1 MTNWFWRTYD
11 VIEKTFFYTLT
22 RKIIGN
28 ISFLFLFQLA
38 NFYLFYALIS
48 SPPEQHQSYQPM
60 LLLLFVLS
68 TLSFAFTI
76 FYMHH
81 LIVKPV
87 KALLGTLNNINHTQG
102 DLSTRL
108 PAFTCDE
115 FSELSAAYN
124 KFAHNLSELIERVYR
139 DAEQSSEANQAV
151 CVLVK
156 NVDEQAASQKQLS
169 DNISQSS
176 QQVSHSIHDIVS
188 ASEQVATTNDQ
199 NRTNAE
205 NANKTLLTS
214 QQQIERITQLLSQ
227 FSATVQGLQNNADNV
242 RNILKMVEGFADQTN
257 LLALNAAIEAAR
269 AGEAGRGFA
278 VVADEVRSLSAKVA
292 DATQQISRFLN
303 EMESLVGET
312 QQESSR
318 LIDVSGQMQQS
329 IGDTSSTFEQMMDDF
344 KQNMEAFQLIM
355 HSVNNLE
362 SQQAQATN
370 IAGQITQ
377 LSEAIQLSMATGV
390 QQAEHAQ
397 SLAGSTQQGL
407 SQFIVN
413 K

>member
-1 MTNWFWRTYD
+1 MTQWFWHTYD

-38 NFYLFYALIS
+38 NFYLFYALMS
-48 SPPEQHQSYQPM
+48 SPAESQDSYQST
-60 LLLLFVLS
+60 LITLFILS

-87 KALLGTLNNINHTQG
+87 KALLNTLNDINHTQG

-124 KFAHNLSELIERVYR
+124 KFAHNLSELIEQVYK
-139 DAEQSSEANQAV
+139 DAERSSDANKEV
-151 CVLVK
+151 CALVK
-156 NVDEQAASQKQLS
+156 NVDSQAATQKHLS

-176 QQVSHSIHDIVS
+176 QQVGHSIHDIVS
-188 ASEQVATTNDQ
+188 ASEQVSTTNSQNQANATT
-199 NRTNAE
+199 
-205 NANKTLLTS
+205 ANQTLITS
-214 QQQIERITQLLSQ
+214 KQQIERITQLLNQ
-227 FSATVQGLQNNADNV
+227 FSETVRGLQNNADNV

-292 DATQQISRFLN
+292 DATQQISSFLN
-303 EMESLVGET
+303 EMETLVGET

-318 LIDVSGQMQQS
+318 LIDASGQMQQS
-329 IGDTSSTFEQMMDDF
+329 ISDTSSTFEQMMDDF

-355 HSVNNLE
+355 NSVNVLE
-362 SQQAQATN
+362 SQQAQATE

-377 LSEAIQLSMATGV
+377 LSMDIQHSMASSV
-390 QQAEHAQ
+390 EQAEHAQ
-397 SLAGSTQQGL
+397 SLASSTRKGL
-407 SQFIVN
+407 SQFVVN
-413 K
+413 